1 MYDNLTKDDIKKM
14 QEEIEY
20 RKLVVRKEA
29 LEAVKEARAQGDL
42 SENFEYKAAKQDK
55 NRNES
60 RIRYLERMLKHAQ
73 IVSDESKADEVG
85 INNTVE
91 VYFEEDDETET
102 YRLVTSVRGNS
113 LQGLISIESPLG
125 KAIQGH
131 KVGDRV
137 FVNTNGN
144 AGYYVKIQKIENTT
158 DDSEDTDQT
167 EDAGKYKFGFSVIDM
182 QNPYFITLEEAAQQ
196 IVEKEECTMLVKDP
210 ASDADTQAEQI
221 REMINEGINA
231 IFLCPVDWE
240 KITPS
245 LQALQD
251 AGVKIINIDSQVKDT
266 DYIDAYV
273 GSDNTEAG
281 KLCGN
286 DLIEKYPDGGTVAIL
301 EATTQNSVNDRIT
314 GFEQA
319 VAKAEKGFEV
329 VAREDTN
336 GTFDSALE
344 AAKKILEE
352 QPDVTAIMCGND
364 QMAVAAKTALN
375 LVNNDQTVVYSVDG
389 SPDIKK
395 ELMKADSQIAG
406 TVAQSPI
413 NIGKK
418 AVDIALNVLDG
429 KDFEA
434 ETAIDVFM
442 INKDNVEMYGADG
455 WQ

>member
-1 MYDNLTKDDIKKM
+1 MMKKRM
-14 QEEIEY
+14 LGVIAVL
-20 RKLVVRKEA
+20 LVCIFALSACKKEA
-29 LEAVKEARAQGDL
+29 GKPVDNAV
-42 SENFEYKAAKQDK
+42 S
-55 NRNES
+55 
-60 RIRYLERMLKHAQ
+60 
-73 IVSDESKADEVG
+73 
-85 INNTVE
+85 
-91 VYFEEDDETET
+91 
-102 YRLVTSVRGNS
+102 
-113 LQGLISIESPLG
+113 
-125 KAIQGH
+125 
-131 KVGDRV
+131 
-137 FVNTNGN
+137 
-144 AGYYVKIQKIENTT
+144 ENTT

-344 AAKKILEE
+344 AAK
-352 QPDVTAIMCGND
+352 
-364 QMAVAAKTALN
+364 TALN
-375 LVNNDQTVVYSVDG
+375 LANNDQTVVYSVDG

>member
-1 MYDNLTKDDIKKM
+1 MMKKRM
-14 QEEIEY
+14 LGVIAVL
-20 RKLVVRKEA
+20 LVCIFALSACKKEA
-29 LEAVKEARAQGDL
+29 GKPVDNAV
-42 SENFEYKAAKQDK
+42 SED
-55 NRNES
+55 
-60 RIRYLERMLKHAQ
+60 
-73 IVSDESKADEVG
+73 
-85 INNTVE
+85 
-91 VYFEEDDETET
+91 
-102 YRLVTSVRGNS
+102 
-113 LQGLISIESPLG
+113 
-125 KAIQGH
+125 
-131 KVGDRV
+131 
-137 FVNTNGN
+137 
-144 AGYYVKIQKIENTT
+144 TT
-158 DDSEDTDQT
+158 DDSEDADQT

-182 QNPYFITLEEAAQQ
+182 QNPYFITLETAVQQ
-196 IVEKEECTMLVKDP
+196 VVEKEECTMVVKDP

-221 REMINEGINA
+221 QEMIDEGINA

-245 LQALQD
+245 LQALQE

-266 DYIDAYV
+266 DYIDAYI
-273 GSDNTEAG
+273 GSNNTEAG

-286 DLIEKYPDGGTVAIL
+286 ALIEKYPDGGTVAIL
-301 EATTQNSVNDRIT
+301 EAT
-314 GFEQA
+314 
-319 VAKAEKGFEV
+319 KAEKGFEV

-364 QMAVAAKTALN
+364 QMAVAVKTALN
-375 LVNNDQTVVYSVDG
+375 LANNDQTVVYSVDG

-395 ELMKADSQIAG
+395 ELEKSDSQIAG

-434 ETAIDVFM
+434 ETSVDVFM
-442 INKDNVEMYGADG
+442 INKENVEMYGADG

>member
-1 MYDNLTKDDIKKM
+1 M
-14 QEEIEY
+14 
-20 RKLVVRKEA
+20 
-29 LEAVKEARAQGDL
+29 
-42 SENFEYKAAKQDK
+42 
-55 NRNES
+55 
-60 RIRYLERMLKHAQ
+60 
-73 IVSDESKADEVG
+73 
-85 INNTVE
+85 
-91 VYFEEDDETET
+91 
-102 YRLVTSVRGNS
+102 
-113 LQGLISIESPLG
+113 
-125 KAIQGH
+125 
-131 KVGDRV
+131 
-137 FVNTNGN
+137 
-144 AGYYVKIQKIENTT
+144 
-158 DDSEDTDQT
+158 
-167 EDAGKYKFGFSVIDM
+167 
-182 QNPYFITLEEAAQQ
+182 
-196 IVEKEECTMLVKDP
+196 
-210 ASDADTQAEQI
+210 
-221 REMINEGINA
+221 
-231 IFLCPVDWE
+231 
-240 KITPS
+240 
-245 LQALQD
+245 
-251 AGVKIINIDSQVKDT
+251 
-266 DYIDAYV
+266 
-273 GSDNTEAG
+273 
-281 KLCGN
+281 
-286 DLIEKYPDGGTVAIL
+286 
-301 EATTQNSVNDRIT
+301 NDRIT

-375 LVNNDQTVVYSVDG
+375 LANNDQTVVYSVDG

-395 ELMKADSQIAG
+395 ELMKADSQIIG